1 MKTVRE
7 VMSTTLV
14 TVKPTAMMIEAARA
28 MAEAGVGSA
37 LVVEGDSLVGIFTER
52 DILRAFEQMH
62 ADPARV
68 APVSKGMSRD
78 PETIDPGASVGTA
91 MDLMLER
98 GFRHLPVT
106 EGGSLVGVVSMR
118 DLARSIAKGRR

>member
-7 VMSTTLV
+7 VMSTALV
-14 TVKPTAMMIEAARA
+14 TVNPSAMMIEAARV
-28 MAEAGVGSA
+28 MSEAGVGSA
-37 LVVEGDSLVGIFTER
+37 LVVDGDSLVGIFTER
-52 DILRAFEQMH
+52 DILRVFEQMH

-68 APVSKGMSRD
+68 APVSNGMTRD
-78 PETIDPGASVGTA
+78 PETIDPDASAGAA

-106 EGGSLVGVVSMR
+106 EGGVLVGVVSMR
-118 DLARSIAKGRR
+118 DLARSIAEG

>member
-1 MKTVRE
+1 VRTVRE

-14 TVKPTAMMIEAARA
+14 TVNPSARTTEAVRL
-28 MAEAGVGSA
+28 MSEAHVGSA
-37 LVVEGDSLVGIFTER
+37 LVVDGDALVGIFTER
-52 DILRAFEQMH
+52 DILRLFEQIH

-68 APVSKGMSRD
+68 APVSKGMTRD
-78 PETIDPGASVGTA
+78 PETIDPDASVGMA

-106 EGGSLVGVVSMR
+106 EDGVLVGVVSMR
-118 DLARSIAKGRR
+118 DLARSLAKG

>member
-7 VMSTTLV
+7 VMSTALV
-14 TVKPTAMMIEAARA
+14 TVNPSAMMTEAARV
-28 MAEAGVGSA
+28 MSEAGVGSA
-37 LVVEGDSLVGIFTER
+37 LVLDGDSLVGIFTER
-52 DILRAFEQMH
+52 DILRVFEQMH

-68 APVSKGMSRD
+68 APVSDGMTRD
-78 PETIDPGASVGTA
+78 PETIDPDASVGTA

-106 EGGSLVGVVSMR
+106 EGGVLVGVVSMR
-118 DLARSIAKGRR
+118 DLARSIAKG